1 MFTFFY
7 NRTQNLPLVSADSRL
22 FNLIALL
29 LSAPLIE
36 AQRGG
41 GGHGGGFGGG
51 SYGHGYG
58 GGSGSCDSKC
68 LKVIGGTI
76 AVLLLFV
83 CLVAI
88 IYKKCKKNS
97 SQIDNSSLISGP
109 YENAHLLLNHTV
121 AVSSISTTNNLGENS
136 DLIEF
141 LKLNPSTLNSLWE
154 GTYSDS
160 GIPGL
165 VGKFHPKLRF
175 KWNEQKNLM
184 AFETFNDEQDD
195 YGQYRIIG
203 NLNFENG
210 NFVAHKYYF
219 NPSQQTTP
227 YNIVQEGHIKF
238 ISKEDQ
244 LYITASG
251 AWYSSYKNSVKGTFE
266 YSKAIQELTLTEE
279 QKSYGTFLNV

>member
-7 NRTQNLPLVSADSRL
+7 NRTQNLPLVRADNRL
-22 FNLIALL
+22 FNLIVLL

-51 SYGHGYG
+51 SHGYG
-58 GGSGSCDSKC
+58 GGSGPCDSKC
-68 LKVIGGTI
+68 LKVVAGTI
-76 AVLLLFV
+76 AVLLLFA

-97 SQIDNSSLISGP
+97 SQIDNSMLISGP
-109 YENAHLLLNHTV
+109 YENSHLLLNQAV
-121 AVSSISTTNNLGENS
+121 AVSSISAANLSKNS

-141 LKLNPSTLNSLWE
+141 LKLNPSTLNSVWE
-154 GTYSDS
+154 GSYSDS

-184 AFETFNDEQDD
+184 EFETFNDEQDD
-195 YGQYRIIG
+195 YGEYRIIG
-203 NLNFENG
+203 NLNFEDG
-210 NFVAHKYYF
+210 NFVAHKYYC
-219 NPSQQTTP
+219 NPSQQTAP
-227 YNIVQEGHIKF
+227 YTIVQEGTIKF

-244 LYITASG
+244 LYITANG

-266 YSKAIQELTLTEE
+266 YSKAIRELTLTEE
-279 QKSYGTFLNV
+279 HKSYGTFLNV